1 MKNLTSNTYARLT
14 VLQRAP
20 NAEGSRHA
28 MWLCRCACGKEK
40 AIAGR
45 YLESGKTRSC
55 GCLNR
60 ELVAARST
68 CAARANRIP
77 NGTLVGDSLYKWGNG
92 MPQTMGA
99 ICRKEKVNYLMVW
112 RKAKVMGLRAAIYAT
127 RTHQLSKP
135 TTTA

>member
-1 MKNLTSNTYARLT
+1 MKDLTHRLFHRLT
-14 VLQRAP
+14 VLSRAP

-28 MWLCRCACGKEK
+28 MWLCQCTCGKEK
-40 AIAGR
+40 VIAGR

-68 CAARANRIP
+68 CAARSTRIP
-77 NGTLVGDSLYKWGNG
+77 NGTPVGDNLYKWGNG

-99 ICRKEKVNYLMVW
+99 ICRKEKVNHLMVW
-112 RKAKVMGLRAAIYAT
+112 RKAKTIGLRAAVYAT
-127 RTHQLSKP
+127 RTHQREKEP
-135 TTTA
+135 TP

>member
-1 MKNLTSNTYARLT
+1 MIKISARYDCFSI
-14 VLQRAP
+14 P

-28 MWLCRCACGKEK
+28 QWLCRCTCGNEK
-40 AIAGR
+40 VVTGHN
-45 YLESGKTRSC
+45 LLSLKTRSC

-77 NGTLVGDSLYKWGNG
+77 QGAPVGDGLYKWGNG
-92 MPQTMGA
+92 LPMTMGA

-112 RKAKVMGLRAAIYAT
+112 RKAKVMGLRAAIYST
-127 RTHQLSKP
+127 RSHQLSK
-135 TTTA
+135 TND